1 MDPIKVK
8 AVINF
13 AKPYRV
19 AEGGTTNVGI
29 TINYLM
35 TDTLKPYCDEV
46 TQTYGYKSTK
56 SSLPLDQMDN
66 LPVVPGLY
74 ELDCEIGVNSQ
85 NQPQLKPLS
94 VTFLKNVDFIFSDSL
109 TSDEKEAGAASV
121 TESSDKVPDVKNES
135 NSSKGKKQ

>member
-1 MDPIKVK
+1 MEPIKVK

-35 TDTLKPYCDEV
+35 TDTLAPYCDDV

-56 SSLPLDQMDN
+56 SSLPLEQMDN
-66 LPVVPGLY
+66 LVSVPGLY
-74 ELDCEIGVNSQ
+74 ELYCELGVNSQ
-85 NQPQLKPLS
+85 NQPQLKP
-94 VTFLKNVDFIFSDSL
+94 VEVKFLKNVDFVFTDPKSDSV
-109 TSDEKEAGAASV
+109 ESV
-121 TESSDKVPDVKNES
+121 TQVETVPETADKNS
-135 NSSKGKKQ
+135 NSKSKEKK

>member
-1 MDPIKVK
+1 MEPIKVK

-35 TDTLKPYCDEV
+35 TDTLAPYVEEA

-56 SSLPLDQMDN
+56 SSLPLEQMDN
-66 LPVVPGLY
+66 LVSVPGLY
-74 ELDCEIGVNSQ
+74 ELYCELGVNSQ
-85 NQPQLKPLS
+85 NQPQLKP
-94 VTFLKNVDFIFSDSL
+94 VEVKFLKNVDFVFTDPKSYSAEPV
-109 TSDEKEAGAASV
+109 TVETVPVSEA
-121 TESSDKVPDVKNES
+121 SDKNS
-135 NSSKGKKQ
+135 NSKSKEKK

>member
-1 MDPIKVK
+1 MEPIKLQ

-35 TDTLKPYCDEV
+35 TKTLAPYCDDV

-66 LPVVPGLY
+66 LISVPGLY
-74 ELDCEIGVNSQ
+74 ELDCELGVNSH
-85 NQPQLKPLS
+85 NQPQLKPFS
-94 VTFLKNVDFIFSDSL
+94 VTFLKNVDFVFTDPQSKSDSAEPV
-109 TSDEKEAGAASV
+109 TVETVPEA
-121 TESSDKVPDVKNES
+121 SDKNSKN
-135 NSSKGKKQ
+135 SKTNK

>member
-1 MDPIKVK
+1 MEAIKIK

-19 AEGGTTNVGI
+19 AEGGTTNEGI

-35 TDTLKPYCDEV
+35 TDTLKPYMDDI

-56 SSLPLDQMDN
+56 SSLPLAEWDK
-66 LPVVPGLY
+66 LSSVPGLY

-85 NQPQLKPLS
+85 NQPQLKP
-94 VTFLKNVDFIFSDSL
+94 VAVKFLKNVDFVFTDP
-109 TSDEKEAGAASV
+109 AASG
-121 TESSDKVPDVKNES
+121 EKSVPDKEDRQS
-135 NSSKGKKQ
+135 KSKGGA